1 MSDYVTAEDI
11 LRQNPQIDRN
21 ELEEMRETLRR
32 LRERTWASAVRDS
45 LRRKDYDLVPPFGGR
60 RIIVVDDARAEPR
73 PVRMKRPPAPE

>member
-32 LRERTWASAVRDS
+32 LREQGA
-45 LRRKDYDLVPPFGGR
+45 RRKDYDLVPPFGGR